1 MKSLIFTVS
10 IIGFLSFY
18 FLDIYTTKTPQV
30 QLHNT
35 TTTQK
40 NIEYNSDEDIV
51 LKSEDITLST
61 VTQSFD
67 LNRTTTYNITAI
79 NDIKVV
85 KILRDLQCLGHE
97 HNTSNKSDN
106 TKLSINFNDIELAS
120 LIENNFREDT

>member
-18 FLDIYTTKTPQV
+18 FLDLYTTDIPPI
-30 QLHNT
+30 QLQHNT
-35 TTTQK
+35 NVQK
-40 NIEYNSDEDIV
+40 ESDYNSDQDIV

-67 LNRTTTYNITAI
+67 LNKTTTYKITAI

-85 KILRDLQCLGHE
+85 KILRKLQCLDNE
-97 HNTSNKSDN
+97 HNRSKKTGD

-120 LIENNFREDT
+120 LIENNFHEAT